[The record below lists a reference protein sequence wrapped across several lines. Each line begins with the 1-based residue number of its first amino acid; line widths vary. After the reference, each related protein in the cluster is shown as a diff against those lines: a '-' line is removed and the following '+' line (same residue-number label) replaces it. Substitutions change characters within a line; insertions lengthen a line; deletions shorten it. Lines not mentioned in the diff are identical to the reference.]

1 VKFFKRQP
9 VTEVEMHYREGLRY
23 RNRKKKEFDLKL
35 SIWHFKQ
42 AIKYQRDNPAIH
54 CQLGR
59 AYVAAP
65 LLAVTRGVSAGFK
78 LSESVELAIAELK
91 EALRLKPNYA
101 EAFLVLGEAYMYL
114 GEKEKALQAF
124 EAVLDLDCSR
134 RLHVHAEVES
144 DQVEEGISK
153 EPQPEEAREH
163 LERAVAYRDQGKY
176 RLAERQL
183 NKAIKLAPDW
193 AWLYQN
199 LCEVGR

>member
-1 VKFFKRQP
+1 
-9 VTEVEMHYREGLRY
+9 M
-23 RNRKKKEFDLKL
+23 
-35 SIWHFKQ
+35 
-42 AIKYQRDNPAIH
+42 
-54 CQLGR
+54 
-59 AYVAAP
+59 AAP
-65 LLAVTRGVSAGFK
+65 LLAVTRGVNAGFR

-134 RLHVHAEVES
+134 RLRVHAEIES

-163 LERAVAYRDQGKY
+163 LEQAVAYRDQGKY

-183 NKAIKLAPDW
+183 DKAIKLAPDW